1 MHHAI
6 RLGILQA
13 LLALGFLCGT
23 AGGSPSAAGAPEAR
37 HVRAAGVTIGAPVL
51 AQHMPPEE
59 ASDSR
64 LTHWSDGDDGA
75 PAPRA
80 GAVAAA
86 PWTQTVRCPAARA
99 DAGLPTHPA
108 CASPPRAPP
117 RT

>member
-6 RLGILQA
+6 RFGILQA
-13 LLALGFLCGT
+13 LLALGFLCGVA
-23 AGGSPSAAGAPEAR
+23 AGGPAAAGGPEAR
-37 HVRAAGVTIGAPVL
+37 YVRAGGIAAGVPVL
-51 AQHMPPEE
+51 AQHTPPEE
-59 ASDSR
+59 ASDNR

-80 GAVAAA
+80 GAVSAAL
-86 PWTQTVRCPAARA
+86 WTQAVLCPAARA

-117 RT
+117 SA